1 VAHQEAR
8 ELSMD
13 LLRAGARSLGLH
25 LTAQHLRA
33 FQIYYRELGAWNQR
47 VNLTTVTGLEEVQ
60 VKHFLDS
67 LSCLLAL
74 PAPGIAK
81 SARVLPNE
89 VPLSSKETALLCI
102 DVGTGAG
109 FPGVPL
115 KIMRPA
121 LRLTL
126 LDSSKKKVA
135 FLEHLVRC
143 LGLTDVQLLWKRA
156 EEVGQDEKH
165 RERYDI
171 AVSRA
176 VADLTV
182 LAEYCL
188 PLCRKGG
195 CFVAQKGARIE
206 QELENA
212 KPAIQILGGKLR
224 EAKTLRLPGLKEPRS
239 LVVIDKLR
247 ETPAKYPRRPGV
259 ARKRP
264 LGRK

>member
-1 VAHQEAR
+1 
-8 ELSMD
+8 MD

-74 PAPGIAK
+74 PAPGIAR

>member
-13 LLRAGARSLGLH
+13 LLRASARSLGLH

-74 PAPGIAK
+74 PAPGIAR

>member
-1 VAHQEAR
+1 
-8 ELSMD
+8 MD